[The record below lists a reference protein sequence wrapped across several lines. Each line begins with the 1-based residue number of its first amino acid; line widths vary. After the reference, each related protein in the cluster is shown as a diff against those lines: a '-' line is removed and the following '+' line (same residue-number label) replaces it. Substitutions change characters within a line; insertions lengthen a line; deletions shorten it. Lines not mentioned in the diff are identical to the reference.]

1 MLRRNNFASPVSGWR
16 PRMAAINPWNA
27 VMHNVK
33 LPSGETWPALGLG
46 TWRMGEDARR
56 RKAETAA
63 VRAALEIGYR
73 LFDTA
78 EMYGEGGAEQVL
90 GDALAEAMRAG
101 SVARDQLQV
110 VTKFYP
116 QNAAPDAL
124 RAACERSRQRLKLDQ
139 IDLYL
144 LHWRGGVPL
153 AHTLDG
159 LADLQQRGWI
169 RHWGV
174 SNFDVDD
181 LLELA
186 ALPGA
191 AACSTNQV
199 YYSLSER
206 GVEFDL
212 LPLMRQRRMPAMAY
226 CPIDGGALSRSQ
238 TLAAMAQRL
247 DVTAAQLAL
256 AWVLAQPCTLAI
268 PKAVRTEHLRENWQA
283 LDLKLDRADLAELD
297 TLFPPPDRRRP
308 LAMA

>member
-1 MLRRNNFASPVSGWR
+1 
-16 PRMAAINPWNA
+16 
-27 VMHNVK
+27 MHNVK

-46 TWRMGEDARR
+46 TWRMGEGARR
-56 RKAETAA
+56 RRAEVAA

-78 EMYGEGGAEQVL
+78 EMYGEGGAEQVV
-90 GDALAEAMRAG
+90 GEALAEALRTG
-101 SVARDQLQV
+101 VVAREQLQV

-116 QNAAPDAL
+116 QNATPAEM
-124 RAACERSRQRLKLDQ
+124 RAACERSRQRLQLDQ

-144 LHWRGGVPL
+144 LHWRGGVSL
-153 AHTLDG
+153 QSTLDG

-181 LLELA
+181 LLELS

-206 GVEFDL
+206 GIEYDL

-226 CPIDGGALSRSQ
+226 CPIDGGALSRAPA
-238 TLAAMAQRL
+238 LANIAQRHGA
-247 DVTAAQLAL
+247 TAAQVAL
-256 AWVLAQPCTLAI
+256 AWVLAQPCTVAI

-283 LDLKLDRADLAELD
+283 LALKLDRSDLAELD
-297 TLFPPPDRRRP
+297 TLFAPPDRRKP

>member
-1 MLRRNNFASPVSGWR
+1 
-16 PRMAAINPWNA
+16 
-27 VMHNVK
+27 
-33 LPSGETWPALGLG
+33 
-46 TWRMGEDARR
+46 MGEDARR
-56 RKAETAA
+56 RRAEVAA

-78 EMYGEGGAEQVL
+78 EMYGDGGAEQVV
-90 GDALAEAMRAG
+90 GEALAEAMRSG
-101 SVARDQLQV
+101 VVARDQVRV

-116 QNAAPDAL
+116 QNAAPAEML
-124 RAACERSRQRLKLDQ
+124 AACERSRRRLQLDQ

-153 AHTLDG
+153 QHTLDG

-169 RHWGV
+169 RQWGV

-181 LLELA
+181 MLELA

-206 GVEFDL
+206 GIEFDL
-212 LPLMRQRRMPAMAY
+212 LPLMRRSRMPTMAY
-226 CPIDGGALSRSQ
+226 CPIDGGALSRA
-238 TLAAMAQRL
+238 TALAHVAQRHGA
-247 DVTAAQLAL
+247 TAAQVAL
-256 AWVLAQPCTLAI
+256 AWVLAQPCTMAI
-268 PKAVRTEHLRENWQA
+268 PKAMRTEHLRENWQA
-283 LDLKLDRADLAELD
+283 QALALKLERTDLAELD
-297 TLFPPPDRRRP
+297 TLFAPPDRRKP

>member
-1 MLRRNNFASPVSGWR
+1 
-16 PRMAAINPWNA
+16 
-27 VMHNVK
+27 MHNVK

-56 RKAETAA
+56 RKAEVAA

-78 EMYGEGGAEQVL
+78 EMYGEGGAERVV
-90 GDALAEAMRAG
+90 GEALAEALRGAT
-101 SVARDQLQV
+101 VTRDDLQV

-116 QNAAPDAL
+116 QNAAPDDL
-124 RAACERSRQRLKLDQ
+124 RAACERSRQRLQLDQ

-153 AHTLDG
+153 QQTLDG
-159 LADLQQRGWI
+159 LAELQQRGWI

-186 ALPGA
+186 ALPSA

-199 YYSLSER
+199 YYSLTER
-206 GVEFDL
+206 GIEYDL

-226 CPIDGGALSRSQ
+226 CPIDGGALSRAPA
-238 TLAAMAQRL
+238 LATVAQRHNA
-247 DVTAAQLAL
+247 TAAQVAL

-283 LDLKLDRADLAELD
+283 LGLKLDRSDLAELD
-297 TLFPPPDRRRP
+297 TLFAPPDRRKP

>member
-1 MLRRNNFASPVSGWR
+1 
-16 PRMAAINPWNA
+16 
-27 VMHNVK
+27 MHNVK
-33 LPSGETWPALGLG
+33 LPSGESWPALGLG

-56 RKAETAA
+56 RRAEVAA

-78 EMYGEGGAEQVL
+78 EMYGDGGAEQVV
-90 GDALAEAMRAG
+90 GEALADAMRSG

-116 QNAAPDAL
+116 QNAAPDDM
-124 RAACERSRQRLKLDQ
+124 RAACERSRARLQLDQ

-153 AHTLDG
+153 QHTLDG
-159 LADLQQRGWI
+159 LAELQQRGWI

-181 LLELA
+181 VLELA
-186 ALPGA
+186 ALPGG

-206 GVEFDL
+206 GVEYDL

-226 CPIDGGALSRSQ
+226 CPIDGGALSRAPA
-238 TLAAMAQRL
+238 LAHLALRHNA
-247 DVTAAQLAL
+247 TAAQVAL
-256 AWVLAQPCTLAI
+256 AWVLAQPCTVAI

-283 LDLKLDRADLAELD
+283 LDLTLDRADLAELD
-297 TLFPPPDRRRP
+297 TLFAPPDRRKP